1 MPSSSQ
7 KQHNLMAMVAHDP
20 AAARRVGISQ
30 KVGAEFVS
38 ADKGKKFANALRKHG
53 KKDNH

>member
-7 KQHNLMAMVAHDP
+7 KQHNLMAMVAHNP
-20 AAARRVGISQ
+20 TVAKRLGIPQ
-30 KVGAEFVS
+30 KVGADFVS

-53 KKDNH
+53 QKDNH

>member
-20 AAARRVGISQ
+20 SAAKRTGISQ
-30 KVGAEFVS
+30 KAGKEFMQT
-38 ADKGKKFANALRKHG
+38 DKGKKFANALRKHG
-53 KKDNH
+53 KKDSY